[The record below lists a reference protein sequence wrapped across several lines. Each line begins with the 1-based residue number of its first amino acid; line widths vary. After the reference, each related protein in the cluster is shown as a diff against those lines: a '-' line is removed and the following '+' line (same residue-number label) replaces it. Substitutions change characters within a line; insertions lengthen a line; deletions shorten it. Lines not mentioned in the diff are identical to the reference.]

1 MVGVLW
7 RGICGAV
14 HVMSPASSLG
24 TVPANSRKPRSRHTG
39 INHRATGEGAPAMS
53 RRAKIVC
60 TLGPATSGPG
70 MITQLVAA
78 GLDVARLNM
87 SHGDHDAHRAA
98 YQAVRAASDASGRSV
113 GVLVDR
119 QGPKIRL
126 GRFAAGPVTL
136 AAGQEFTITGQ
147 DVPGDQNEVSVSYP
161 GLAGD
166 VQPGTRLLVDDG
178 RVVLEVTAVQGER
191 VRTRVLVGGPVS
203 DHKGLNLP
211 GVRVN
216 VPALTRKDADDL
228 RWALRLRADLI
239 ALSFVQGPEDAAPA
253 RQIMDELGAAL
264 PLIAKI
270 EKPQAVSALPEIIEA
285 FDGIMVARGDL
296 GVEYPLEQVPL
307 VQKRSIALARQAA
320 KPVIVAT
327 QMLESMIGA
336 PRPTRAE
343 ASDVAN
349 AVLDGAD
356 ALMLSAETS
365 VGSYP
370 VEAVATMAKIIV
382 AAERDWSFAPPDG
395 PPQTTGGAI
404 ARAAGEVGAAVG
416 ARALVA
422 FTMTGDTARR
432 LARCRSPIPLL
443 AFTTEAATRSQL
455 ALTWG
460 AETFLVPAVAHTDDM
475 VRQVEAALRDV
486 GRCTPGDLVVL
497 VAGSPPGTPGRTNA
511 LRVHRIGD
519 VIET

>member
-1 MVGVLW
+1 
-7 RGICGAV
+7 
-14 HVMSPASSLG
+14 
-24 TVPANSRKPRSRHTG
+24 
-39 INHRATGEGAPAMS
+39 MS

-60 TLGPATSGPG
+60 TLGPASSSPAQVTA
-70 MITQLVAA
+70 LVAA

-98 YQAVRAASDASGRSV
+98 YDAVRAAGDASGRSV
-113 GVLVDR
+113 GVLVDL

-136 AAGQEFTITGQ
+136 AGGQEFTITGQ
-147 DVPGDQNEVSVSYP
+147 DVPGDQGEVSVSYP

-166 VQPGTRLLVDDG
+166 VRPGTQLLVDDG
-178 RVVLEVTAVQGER
+178 RVVLEVTAVQGSR
-191 VRTRVLVGGPVS
+191 VRTRVLVGGRVS

-211 GVRVN
+211 GVRVS
-216 VPALTRKDADDL
+216 VPALTSKDADDL
-228 RWALRLRADLI
+228 RWALGLRADMI
-239 ALSFVQGPEDAAPA
+239 ALSFVQGPEDAEPP
-253 RQIMDELGAAL
+253 RKIMDEMGIRL
-264 PLIAKI
+264 PLIAKV
-270 EKPQAVSALPEIIEA
+270 EKPQAVAALDEVVAA

-296 GVEYPLEQVPL
+296 GVEFPLEQVPL
-307 VQKRSIALARQAA
+307 VQKRAIRLARQVA

-327 QMLESMIGA
+327 EMLESMIGA

-365 VGSYP
+365 VGAYP
-370 VEAVATMAKIIV
+370 ADAVATMARIIV
-382 AAERDWSFAPPDG
+382 AAERDWPFAPPDG

-432 LARCRSPIPLL
+432 LARCRSAIPLL
-443 AFTTEAATRSQL
+443 AFTTESATRSQL

-460 AETFLVPAVAHTDDM
+460 AETFLVPPVAHTDDM
-475 VRQVEAALRDV
+475 VRQVDVALRDI
-486 GRCTPGDLVVL
+486 GLCTEGDLVVI

-519 VIET
+519 AVES